1 MILDSE
7 TPTIVTPAGVAIS
20 PTPLGNNLSGENG
33 RQPRY
38 RGWSGWV
45 LGNVGLLVSILVV
58 SVVIGWALLPELFT
72 RRDPLRAEPRNRLQ
86 PPSGEHWFGTDNLGR
101 DIYARVVHGA
111 SLSLQATLVA
121 VLIALIAGSMIGLAA
136 GYVGGTL
143 DAAVMRGVDVLLA
156 IPGLLLSLMVVTV
169 LGFGTLNVAIAV
181 GVAAAGTFARV
192 MRSEVVRV
200 RSWAFVEASAGL
212 GSRWYKVL
220 FRRILPN
227 AAGSVL
233 SLAALEFGSAI
244 LSVAALSFLGFG
256 AQPPAPEWGQMIAEG
271 RNFLA
276 AGWWLTTLPGL
287 VVVLV
292 VVSGNRIGH
301 AIEGDRR

>member
-1 MILDSE
+1 MNVSVEFEAASKTDSPVLE
-7 TPTIVTPAGVAIS
+7 ADLESANAPEQSAG
-20 PTPLGNNLSGENG
+20 THRRG
-33 RQPRY
+33 RLRA
-38 RGWSGWV
+38 V
-45 LGNVGLLVSILVV
+45 LGQPSLALATGVIVV
-58 SVVIGWALLPELFT
+58 VVGWALVPSLFT
-72 RRDPLRAEPRNRLQ
+72 DRDPLFAEPRNRLQ
-86 PPSGEHWFGTDNLGR
+86 GPSGEHWFGTDNLGR

-111 SLSLQATLVA
+111 SLSLQATIVA
-121 VLIALIAGSMIGLAA
+121 VLIALVVGSLIGLAA
-136 GYVGGTL
+136 GYIGG
-143 DAAVMRGVDVLLA
+143 AVDDVIMRGVDVLLA

-181 GVAAAGTFARV
+181 GVAAAGSFARV

-200 RSWAFVEASAGL
+200 RGWAFVEASSMA

-227 AAGSVL
+227 SAGSVL

-256 AQPPAPEWGQMIAEG
+256 AQPPDPEWGQMIAEG

-276 AGWWLTTLPGL
+276 SGWWLTTLPGL

-292 VVSGNRIGH
+292 VVSANRIGH
-301 AIEGDRR
+301 AIERDLR